1 MLTRQ
6 RKLLA
11 AACAL
16 IVLLA
21 GALGAAFSVQLG
33 REMERQFYRR
43 AELFAHTLSDLVL
56 RKEEPQFVREFVQ
69 NLVSGDVIYA
79 QVVRAGEVIAEVH
92 SPAAA
97 VVPLTVVPLDRALQF
112 EQRGEPLEAPFLD
125 VRRALVVGPQPLAPE
140 SYVRLGF
147 SLASLQNQT
156 FSRQLEVGGWSLA
169 GAALALGCML
179 LAHRW
184 WTRPARRPPA
194 PEAPSPVPEPSSNG
208 VLACGALCIDDAA
221 KRVWV
226 GEREVALSPKE
237 YGLLKLLAQHPG
249 RIFSSDEVVGAIW
262 DEDDFAVAGDVKK
275 YVYLLRQKLEE
286 DPSQPRWVQTVRGF
300 GYRLCAP
307 EAD

>member
-1 MLTRQ
+1 MVTRQ
-6 RKLLA
+6 RKVLA

-21 GALGAAFSVQLG
+21 AALGTAFSVQLG
-33 REMERQFYRR
+33 HEMERQFYGR

-56 RKEEPQFVREFVQ
+56 RKEEPAFVREFVR

-97 VVPLTVVPLDRALQF
+97 VVSLTVEPLDRSLQF
-112 EQRGEPLEAPFLD
+112 RKRGEPLEVPFLD

-147 SLASLQNQT
+147 SLASLRSQT
-156 FSRQLEVGGWSLA
+156 LSRQLEVGGWSLT
-169 GAALALGCML
+169 GAALALGLLL
-179 LAHRW
+179 LAHRG
-184 WTRPARRPPA
+184 WTRPTRQ
-194 PEAPSPVPEPSSNG
+194 PEAPAVAEPAPNG
-208 VLACGALCIDDAA
+208 VLTCGTLRIDDAA

-226 GEREVALSPKE
+226 GEREVGLSPKE

-249 RIFSSDEVVGAIW
+249 RIFSSDEVVETIW

-286 DPSQPRWVQTVRGF
+286 DPSRPRWVQTVRGF